1 LGSIQTKRRGFRKL
15 KRYAR
20 LVEDS
25 GADLK
30 SKEAVLSGLEF
41 FHAFD
46 DLALEFG
53 YQILKP
59 KVVSPPV

>member
-1 LGSIQTKRRGFRKL
+1 MGSIQKKRRGFRKF
-15 KRYAR
+15 KRYLR
-20 LVEDS
+20 LVGDS

-30 SKEAVLSGLEF
+30 PKEAIPSDLEF

-53 YQILKP
+53 YKILKP
-59 KVVSPPV
+59 EDNRRPR